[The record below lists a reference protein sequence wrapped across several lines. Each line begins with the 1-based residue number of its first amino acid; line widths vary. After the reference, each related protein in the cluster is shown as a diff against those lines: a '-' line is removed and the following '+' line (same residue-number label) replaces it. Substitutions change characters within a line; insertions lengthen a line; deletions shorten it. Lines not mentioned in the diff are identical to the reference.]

1 MRRYSSNLAFVDLL
15 FNLLVGFTSLFVI
28 AFLLYEA
35 DSTLLTFVI
44 LGVTLVTSATMG
56 LRSKKMVGQDNN
68 MSWFLSDAVLS
79 LGMVGTL
86 FGFLLVLDS
95 AFTEIDTSSTESM
108 TEAIG
113 VLASGMSTALVTSL
127 VGLLSSLWLKLQ
139 LVVLEG

>member
-86 FGFLLVLDS
+86 FGFLLVLGS

-139 LVVLEG
+139 LVILEG